1 MLKVLGQAF
10 VTKAVRTL
18 SQEAITMAT
27 KPAVI
32 FVLGAPGAGK
42 GTQCER
48 IVQKF
53 GFVHLSAGDL
63 LREERNSG
71 SKDGNLIQDYIKEG
85 KIVPVEIT
93 VNLLDKAMEKS
104 QTKKFLIDGFPRN
117 EDNLSG
123 WNTKMAEKTDFK
135 FVLFFECS
143 EQECVDRVLKR
154 GQSSGRTDD
163 NMESLKKR
171 FTTYV
176 EQTKPIV
183 DHYAKDNKV
192 RTIHADRGVDEV
204 FTDVSKL
211 FQDESL

>member
-1 MLKVLGQAF
+1 MLRNLGHS
-10 VTKAVRTL
+10 VVSKAVRAV
-18 SQEAITMAT
+18 SQQSVTMAT
-27 KPAVI
+27 KPSVV

-48 IVQKF
+48 IVQHF

-63 LREERNSG
+63 LRAERNSG
-71 SKDGNLIQDYIKEG
+71 SKDGILIQEYITEG

-93 VNLLDKAMEKS
+93 VNLLDKAMEKNT
-104 QTKKFLIDGFPRN
+104 TKKFLIDGFPRN

-123 WNTKMAEKTDFK
+123 WNKKMAEKTDFK

-143 EQECVDRVLKR
+143 EKECVDRVLKR

-176 EQTKPIV
+176 SQTKPIV
-183 DHYAKDNKV
+183 DHYAKESKV
-192 RTIHADRGVDEV
+192 KTIEANRGVDEV
-204 FTDVSKL
+204 FNDVQKL
-211 FQDESL
+211 FKDEGL